1 MKCLRAARSDYGEQW
16 RQALRP
22 RRPPA
27 HSVEPALPMGKGDR
41 DHVDISSERDTP
53 PQGSARGPG
62 PGSDTSWRGLP
73 QSPVTHELFSWGALS
88 AVLLVCFGLLLG
100 ATWTTQALR
109 PKLRRQ
115 AEERR
120 RLNDEWS
127 AVRTARRQ
135 RGQCPRCA
143 SPLSERDWYFVPTL
157 VADPPDED

>member
-1 MKCLRAARSDYGEQW
+1 VTPVRST
-16 RQALRP
+16 
-22 RRPPA
+22 
-27 HSVEPALPMGKGDR
+27 EPALPMGKGDR
-41 DHVDISSERDTP
+41 DHVGISSERDTP
-53 PQGSARGPG
+53 PPGSARGPG
-62 PGSDTSWRGLP
+62 PGSETSWRGP
-73 QSPVTHELFSWGALS
+73 SQSSVTHQLFSWGALS

-120 RLNDEWS
+120 RLNAEWS

-143 SPLSERDWYFVPTL
+143 SPLSEQDWYFASTL
-157 VADPPDED
+157 VEDPPDED